1 MRRRFTHP
9 VTSEA
14 NMSEIYLTGNA
25 PDGKH
30 LVIAPITSKKLARCP
45 EPPEDTSG
53 YFLMEEDRTGCG
65 VLTILARIS
74 DAEAAFRLGR
84 MFCMS

>member
-1 MRRRFTHP
+1 MA
-9 VTSEA
+9 EL
-14 NMSEIYLTGNA
+14 YLTGKA

-30 LVIAPITSKKLARCP
+30 LMIAPITSKKLARCP

-53 YFLMEEDRTGCG
+53 YFLMEEDGTGRG
-65 VLTILARIS
+65 VLTVLARLS

-84 MFCMS
+84 MFSMT